1 MNEGSVVIFGQQR
14 VIISSVAL
22 GWPPEMVVV
31 ARLPPTASVTVRSG
45 ILLLLLRVGVHFGDF
60 VDLQSRK
67 IVMK

>member
-45 ILLLLLRVGVHFGDF
+45 ILLLLLVGVHFGDF